1 MSEDRKI
8 SERYRELGAEEPP
21 RHVDE
26 AILAASRRAVHV
38 HPAPLVPPTG
48 RRRWYF
54 PVAAA
59 AIIMLSVA
67 VTWHMQVDEGPDPN
81 GYIASAPAPEAP
93 REAPAEKK
101 TEMQAA
107 PAARPFT
114 PDPPR
119 ESREQAAREAPA
131 RAAPQAVP
139 QAAPQAAPPV
149 AASRMEERA
158 RESAP
163 VAGARAPEG
172 IRGSEAARA
181 DRALGKI
188 SEPTV
193 EPPEKWLE
201 RIAALRKEGKHE
213 EADKALEEFRK
224 RYPDYKIPESAL
236 RLPR

>member
-1 MSEDRKI
+1 MADERDPKVSQ
-8 SERYRELGAEEPP
+8 RYRELGAQEPP
-21 RHVDE
+21 RHVDD
-26 AILAASRRAVHV
+26 AILAASRRAVRV
-38 HPAPLVPPTG
+38 HLAPLVPPTG

-67 VTWHMQVDEGPDPN
+67 VAWHMQVEGPDPN
-81 GYIASAPAPEAP
+81 GYVASAPSPEAP
-93 REAPAEKK
+93 KEAPAEKK
-101 TEMQAA
+101 IEMQAA
-107 PAARPFT
+107 PAAK
-114 PDPPR
+114 PP
-119 ESREQAAREAPA
+119 PA
-131 RAAPQAVP
+131 
-139 QAAPQAAPPV
+139 

-163 VAGARAPEG
+163 VAGARAPED
-172 IRGSEAARA
+172 ARS
-181 DRALGKI
+181 DRMPSRQI
-188 SEPTV
+188 V

-236 RLPR
+236 KK

>member
-1 MSEDRKI
+1 MSEDKKI
-8 SERYRELGAEEPP
+8 SERYRELGTEEPP

-81 GYIASAPAPEAP
+81 GYIASAPAPEAS

-101 TEMQAA
+101 TEKQAA
-107 PAARPFT
+107 PAAKPFT

-119 ESREQAAREAPA
+119 ESRAARDAPA
-131 RAAPQAVP
+131 RAAPH
-139 QAAPQAAPPV
+139 AAPQAAPPV

-163 VAGARAPEG
+163 VAGARAPE
-172 IRGSEAARA
+172 AARA
-181 DRALGKI
+181 DRALGKVG
-188 SEPTV
+188 EQAT

-224 RYPDYKIPESAL
+224 RYPDYKLPESVL
-236 RLPR
+236 RK

>member
-1 MSEDRKI
+1 MSEDKRI

-26 AILAASRRAVHV
+26 AILAASRRAVQV

-67 VTWHMQVDEGPDPN
+67 VTWHMQVEEGPDPN
-81 GYIASAPAPEAP
+81 GYIASAPVPVDQ
-93 REAPAEKK
+93 
-101 TEMQAA
+101 QAA
-107 PAARPFT
+107 KPM
-114 PDPPR
+114 
-119 ESREQAAREAPA
+119 EQKERKLE
-131 RAAPQAVP
+131 R

-163 VAGARAPEG
+163 VAGAPAP
-172 IRGSEAARA
+172 EAARA
-181 DRALGKI
+181 DRALGKVG
-188 SEPTV
+188 EQTT

-213 EADKALEEFRK
+213 EADRALEEFRK
-224 RYPDYKIPESAL
+224 RYPNYRIPGSAL
-236 RLPR
+236 KK

>member
-1 MSEDRKI
+1 MNEDKKI

-81 GYIASAPAPEAP
+81 GYIASAPAPAEQHAAQPMEEQKQKLERQAP
-93 REAPAEKK
+93 F
-101 TEMQAA
+101 AA
-107 PAARPFT
+107 SPSP
-114 PDPPR
+114 
-119 ESREQAAREAPA
+119 
-131 RAAPQAVP
+131 APQV
-139 QAAPQAAPPV
+139 APQAAPPV

-163 VAGARAPEG
+163 AAGARAP
-172 IRGSEAARA
+172 EAARA

-188 SEPTV
+188 GEQAT

-224 RYPDYKIPESAL
+224 RYPDYRIPESAL
-236 RLPR
+236 KK

>member
-1 MSEDRKI
+1 MADERDPKVSQ
-8 SERYRELGAEEPP
+8 RYRELGTEEPP
-21 RHVDE
+21 RHLDE

-67 VTWHMQVDEGPDPN
+67 VTWHMQVEEGPDPD
-81 GYIASAPAPEAP
+81 GYIASVPAPEAS

-101 TEMQAA
+101 IEM
-107 PAARPFT
+107 
-114 PDPPR
+114 
-119 ESREQAAREAPA
+119 
-131 RAAPQAVP
+131 

-163 VAGARAPEG
+163 VAGARAPE
-172 IRGSEAARA
+172 AARA

-188 SEPTV
+188 AEPTT

-201 RIAALRKEGKHE
+201 RIAELRKEGRHE
-213 EADKALEEFRK
+213 EADKALEAFRK
-224 RYPDYKIPESAL
+224 AYPGYKLPESVL
-236 RLPR
+236 RK